1 MNPLLSNTIT
11 RIDRDYSDPG
21 IYATAYAEYL
31 ANQTEILQEIANGI
45 MQAASAVR
53 PNGTD
58 IDYSYVVNTLNAQ
71 VPDVNTESVVVGNN
85 VANMIPNQVSS
96 LPSIQGDHSVEDEII
111 TSLKPIW
118 NKSLLSSSEGAM
130 LPVSEVVKAAMLNS
144 AGCMDAVQQSIAN
157 SKGKLTSL
165 DSALSDIKEQIQQ
178 QLCITTTFELLAE
191 QAKTG
196 IETTLSDFYSAL
208 NLKSADL
215 SQAGI
220 VSSLKG
226 YVLSSFG
233 DVKGRVFGLTEVV
246 TSSGQESAEG
256 IDETTGYIPSTMD
269 LSGYTG
275 VSAATVSGV
284 LNAGPFKTAVKA
296 VGTVVRGAIGAV
308 VGVLRAGFKL
318 IKKVAKKY
326 IAPIISNP
334 VFTQNSDWQV
344 ESVDQPIFCGYCYR
358 KDWDFTM
365 LGQETTFSPTVY
377 DGGYLNSNSTARKA
391 PLLSLDNLVENMAGD
406 VTVRDYLDAA
416 YTLFGNTDVKYALHM
431 RYMFFDLYFSF
442 IPAASLPDHDRG
454 DAIYVEVYPIPTKWD
469 NLPDKYWTVIRDQS
483 TDDYDEIRDLTNLP
497 GQYST
502 LSLQELA
509 DMLFPSDPN
518 AIYVEAED
526 ISGTNDKDVNM
537 VRCCIASAY
546 RTMVYCTL
554 RTLVNLYDSNGRYLY
569 NSVADANNYVR
580 TKVYD
585 IGDRLYQMKQ
595 LVDITESFGSG
606 TLVIPRV
613 YIAYDAGTMSNTTIS
628 TAMPVVLDEYNQFS
642 AVPVSERV
650 QVYDSLFA
658 SQSESSSPARPAPW
672 AWFCLKSR
680 ISTINASVLNTSFW
694 QFCSES
700 AKPNGTHVFY
710 STGVGKP
717 ASLSTSFYYIIT
729 SMLFA
734 IQSNKLEYMR
744 NKYLNSDAAE
754 FPLFIPY
761 ERASSRLTPRYHIQS
776 DAQIKAKA
784 DAIVTA
790 AVTAVIALLVTAAA
804 AYLGFKIK
812 KKVKTALAKQSN
824 LAEAYRYEYQDMLLA
839 SQQGDQVQFK
849 TVEKIIDGKT
859 ITETIEEIIP
869 APTQEELN
877 QKFKQFKKA
886 QKKSNRISKIAD
898 KLGCKDWTGYYD
910 IGGGDDTINDNVTD
924 STDFS
929 QQIVYHAVTGT
940 SQI

>member
-31 ANQTEILQEIANGI
+31 ANQTEIMQEIANGI
-45 MQAASAVR
+45 MHATAAVR
-53 PNGTD
+53 PDGTD
-58 IDYSYVVNTLNAQ
+58 IDYSYVVDNLNQ
-71 VPDVNTESVVVGNN
+71 RVPDVNTEDVVVGKN
-85 VANMIPNQVSS
+85 VASMIPNQISS
-96 LPSIQGDHSVEDEII
+96 IPTIQGDHTVEDEVINE
-111 TSLKPIW
+111 LMPIW
-118 NKSLLSSSEGAM
+118 NKSVLSSSDGAM
-130 LPVSEVVKAAMLNS
+130 LPVSEVVKAAMLNAS
-144 AGCMDAVQQSIAN
+144 GYMDDALQSIAN

-165 DSALSDIKEQIQQ
+165 NSALSDIKEQIQQ

-196 IETTLSDFYSAL
+196 METTLSDFYSAL

-215 SQAGI
+215 SKAGI

-233 DVKGRVFGLTEVV
+233 DVKGRVFGLTEAI
-246 TSSGQESAEG
+246 TNSGQESADG
-256 IDETTGYIPSTMD
+256 IDGTTGYIPSTMD

-284 LNAGPFKTAVKA
+284 LNAGPFKTAVKSIT
-296 VGTVVRGAIGAV
+296 TVVKGAIGAV
-308 VGVLRAGFKL
+308 VGVLKAGFSL
-318 IKKVAKKY
+318 VKKVAKKY
-326 IAPIISNP
+326 IAPAVSNP

-358 KDWDFTM
+358 KDWDYTM
-365 LGQETTFSPTVY
+365 LGREITFSPGIY
-377 DGGYLNSNSTARKA
+377 DGGYLDGNSTDWKA
-391 PLLSLDNLVENMAGD
+391 PLMSLDNLVKNMAGN
-406 VTVRDYLDAA
+406 VTVQDYLDAA

-442 IPAASLPDHDRG
+442 IPAASLPEQDRG

-469 NLPDKYWTVIRDQS
+469 NLPDKYWTIIRDLS
-483 TDDYDEIRDLTNLP
+483 TDTDVIRDLTNLQ
-497 GQYST
+497 GQYSP

-509 DMLFPSDPN
+509 DTLFPSDPSE
-518 AIYVEAED
+518 IYVEAED
-526 ISGTNDKDVNM
+526 ISGTTGNDVNM

-569 NSVADANNYVR
+569 YTVDDANNNVR

-595 LVDITESFGSG
+595 ILETNEEFRPGS
-606 TLVIPRV
+606 LVIPRS
-613 YIAYDAGTMSNTTIS
+613 YIAYDAATMANTTVS
-628 TAMPVVLDEYNQFS
+628 TAMPMVLDEYNQFS
-642 AVPVSERV
+642 AVPVSERI

-680 ISTINASVLNTSFW
+680 ISNISASVVNTSYW

-710 STGVGKP
+710 STGIGQP

-744 NKYLNSDAAE
+744 NKYLNSDVAD

-761 ERASSRLTPRYHIQS
+761 ERTSSRLTPRYHIQS

-804 AYLGFKIK
+804 AYLGFKVRK
-812 KKVKTALAKQSN
+812 TVKNVLAKQSN

-839 SQQGDQVQFK
+839 SQQGDQVQLK
-849 TVEKIIDGKT
+849 TVEKIVDGKT
-859 ITETIEEIIP
+859 VTETVEEVIH
-869 APTQEELN
+869 APTKKELN
-877 QKFKQFKKA
+877 QKFMQFRRT
-886 QKKSNRISKIAD
+886 QKRSNRISKLAD
-898 KLGCKDWTGYYD
+898 ILGCKDWTGYYD
-910 IGGGDDTINDNVTD
+910 IGGGSDTINDNIAD
-924 STDFS
+924 STDFN
-929 QQIVYHAVTGT
+929 QQIIYQTLTGT
-940 SQI
+940 SWI